1 MIHLGGQVKVLQQSM
16 QLQHLNYGDN
26 MSKKQKEK
34 TGIIINDKEFFIE
47 DMTDEQKAMINHIQD
62 LTRKIQSSQF
72 NLEQLNFGKN
82 AFVNSL
88 SQSLET

>member
-1 MIHLGGQVKVLQQSM
+1 
-16 QLQHLNYGDN
+16 

-34 TGIIINDKEFFIE
+34 TPITVNNEEFFIE

-62 LTRKIQSSQF
+62 LTRKIESSQF

-82 AFVNSL
+82 AFVNAL
-88 SQSLET
+88 SQSLNTQE

>member
-1 MIHLGGQVKVLQQSM
+1 
-16 QLQHLNYGDN
+16 

-34 TGIIINDKEFFIE
+34 TPVTINEKEFFIE
-47 DMTDEQKAMINHIQD
+47 DMTGEQTTMLNHIQD
-62 LTRKIQSSQF
+62 LSRKITASQF

-88 SQSLET
+88 SHSLNTQE

>member
-1 MIHLGGQVKVLQQSM
+1 
-16 QLQHLNYGDN
+16 

-34 TGIIINDKEFFIE
+34 TPITVNNEEFFIE

-62 LTRKIQSSQF
+62 LTRKIESSQF
-72 NLEQLNFGKN
+72 NLEQMNFGKN

-88 SQSLET
+88 SNSLNTQE

>member
-1 MIHLGGQVKVLQQSM
+1 
-16 QLQHLNYGDN
+16 

-34 TGIIINDKEFFIE
+34 TPITVNNEEFFIE

-62 LTRKIQSSQF
+62 LDRKIQTSQF

-82 AFVNSL
+82 AFVNAL
-88 SQSLET
+88 SQSLNTQE

>member
-1 MIHLGGQVKVLQQSM
+1 
-16 QLQHLNYGDN
+16 

-34 TGIIINDKEFFIE
+34 TPITINNKEFFIE

-62 LTRKIQSSQF
+62 LTRKIESSQF

-88 SQSLET
+88 SNSLNTQE

>member
-1 MIHLGGQVKVLQQSM
+1 
-16 QLQHLNYGDN
+16 

-34 TGIIINDKEFFIE
+34 TAITVNNEEFFIE

-62 LTRKIQSSQF
+62 LNRKITTSQF

-82 AFVNSL
+82 AFVNALSNSL
-88 SQSLET
+88 NTQE

>member
-1 MIHLGGQVKVLQQSM
+1 
-16 QLQHLNYGDN
+16 

-34 TGIIINDKEFFIE
+34 TPITVNNEEFFIE

-62 LTRKIQSSQF
+62 LDRKIATSQF

-82 AFVNSL
+82 AFVNALSNSL
-88 SQSLET
+88 NTQE

>member
-1 MIHLGGQVKVLQQSM
+1 
-16 QLQHLNYGDN
+16 

-34 TGIIINDKEFFIE
+34 TPVTINEEEFFIE

-62 LTRKIQSSQF
+62 LTRKIESSQF

-88 SQSLET
+88 SNSLNTQE

>member
-1 MIHLGGQVKVLQQSM
+1 MTK
-16 QLQHLNYGDN
+16 
-26 MSKKQKEK
+26 KEK
-34 TGIIINDKEFFIE
+34 ASITVNDKEYFIE

-62 LTRKIQSSQF
+62 LTRKIESSQF

-88 SQSLET
+88 SQSLEA

>member
-1 MIHLGGQVKVLQQSM
+1 
-16 QLQHLNYGDN
+16 

-34 TGIIINDKEFFIE
+34 TPVTINNEKFFIE
-47 DMTDEQKAMINHIQD
+47 DMTEEQTTMLNHIQD
-62 LTRKIQSSQF
+62 LSRKITASQF

-88 SQSLET
+88 SHSLNTQE

>member
-1 MIHLGGQVKVLQQSM
+1 
-16 QLQHLNYGDN
+16 

-34 TGIIINDKEFFIE
+34 TAITVNNEEFFIE

-62 LTRKIQSSQF
+62 LTRKIESSQF

-88 SQSLET
+88 SNSLNTQE

>member
-1 MIHLGGQVKVLQQSM
+1 M
-16 QLQHLNYGDN
+16 

-34 TGIIINDKEFFIE
+34 TPITVNNEEFFIE

-62 LTRKIQSSQF
+62 LNRKIQTSQF

-82 AFVNSL
+82 AFVNALSNSL
-88 SQSLET
+88 NTQE

>member
-1 MIHLGGQVKVLQQSM
+1 
-16 QLQHLNYGDN
+16 

-34 TGIIINDKEFFIE
+34 TAITVNNEEFFIE

-62 LTRKIQSSQF
+62 LDRKIGTSQF

-82 AFVNSL
+82 AFVNAL
-88 SQSLET
+88 SQSLNTQE

>member
-1 MIHLGGQVKVLQQSM
+1 
-16 QLQHLNYGDN
+16 

-34 TGIIINDKEFFIE
+34 TPITVNNEEFFIE

-62 LTRKIQSSQF
+62 LDRKIQTSQF

-82 AFVNSL
+82 AFVNTLSNSL
-88 SQSLET
+88 NTQE

>member
-1 MIHLGGQVKVLQQSM
+1 
-16 QLQHLNYGDN
+16 

-34 TGIIINDKEFFIE
+34 TPITINNEEFFIE

-62 LTRKIQSSQF
+62 LTRKIESSQF

-88 SQSLET
+88 SNSLNTQE